1 MTVTGDKDI
10 THTFISSAVTSLT
23 GSAMLAILFIIAIIA
38 GLGMAYMSISIGQQ
52 RQVQSAIED
61 LEYHQAV
68 ASGFEVSKAYLLS
81 KYTASTVGWDN
92 ELAASSVNSST
103 YTPAAS
109 SIIPPSSSY
118 TPGYQS
124 WFEWCRNIDYHG
136 QTYFVRV
143 ENNNDG
149 GGPVNDTDNI
159 LKLTA
164 EGWGKGN
171 APETRSQ
178 EIVLEAM
185 VTYKTDPYK
194 PTSAVVVGGSLK
206 ISGNAAIN
214 GTNGSVQANGPVT
227 LTGSATVAGDVTSM
241 GSISAPPGSIGG
253 DSNPNSDETNIPPIN
268 PSDYSYLASHIFRP
282 DGKVYNSSGSE
293 IAVPA
298 GWSYSAGTPIS
309 STALGVWTKTGN
321 DTSTTG
327 VFFFENSAV
336 EISGSPG
343 SAASPWAVT
352 MIATGYI
359 DVSGTPS
366 LKPNPSGGGIAL
378 MAGEDLRMRGGA
390 GNLYDVGLYAAHEQ
404 ISLKGTP
411 TIKGTVL
418 AEDYTDSC
426 SLVSSTSEVD
436 VDISGNT
443 EITYNG
449 DLTTVLI
456 DGKPYIKVLGLKKR
470 IKAKY

>member
-1 MTVTGDKDI
+1 MIDERTVIRK
-10 THTFISSAVTSLT
+10 T
-23 GSAMLAILFIIAIIA
+23 GSAILAILFIIAIIA
-38 GLGMAYMSISIGQQ
+38 GLGIAYLTVTTGQQ
-52 RQVQSAIED
+52 KQSQASIED
-61 LEYHQAV
+61 MEYNQAV
-68 ASGFEVSKAYLLS
+68 ASGFEVSKAFLLA
-81 KYTASTVGWDN
+81 KYTASTIGWDN
-92 ELAASSVNSST
+92 ELSSSIANYST
-103 YTPAAS
+103 YTPQAAS
-109 SIIPPSSSY
+109 ILPPSPY
-118 TPGYQS
+118 TPNYQS
-124 WFEWCRNIDYHG
+124 WFKWCRNIDYNNN
-136 QTYFVRV
+136 TYFVRL

-149 GGPVNDTDNI
+149 GGVANDTDSI
-159 LKLTA
+159 LKVTA

-171 APETRSQ
+171 DPQQRSQ
-178 EIVLEAM
+178 QIILEAI
-185 VTYKTDPYK
+185 VTYRTDPYR
-194 PTSAVVVGGSLK
+194 PTSAVVVGGSLQ

-227 LTGSATVAGDVTSM
+227 LTGSATVAGDVTST
-241 GSISAPPGSIGG
+241 GSISAPGGSIGG
-253 DSNPNSDETNIPPIN
+253 SSNPNSEETEIPSISPTA
-268 PSDYSYLASHIFRP
+268 YSYLATHIFKT
-282 DGKVYNSSGSE
+282 DGNVYNNLGVQ
-293 IAVPA
+293 IAVPT
-298 GWSYSAGTPIS
+298 GWSYSVGTPVS
-309 STALGVWTKTGN
+309 SAALGVWTKTDN
-321 DTSTTG
+321 DTATTG

-336 EISGSPG
+336 NISGSPG
-343 SAASPWAVT
+343 SAASPWEVT

-378 MAGEDLRMRGGA
+378 LSGEDLKMRGGA

-418 AEDYTDSC
+418 AEDYEDNC

>member
-1 MTVTGDKDI
+1 MKNI
-10 THTFISSAVTSLT
+10 NRT
-23 GSAMLAILFIIAIIA
+23 GSAILAILFIIAIIA
-38 GLGMAYMSISIGQQ
+38 GLGIAYLAITTGQQ
-52 RQVQSAIED
+52 RQVQSSIED
-61 LEYHQAV
+61 MEYNQAV
-68 ASGFEVSKAYLLS
+68 ASGFEVSKAFLLA
-81 KYTASTVGWDN
+81 KYTASTTGWDN
-92 ELAASSVNSST
+92 ELTSSIANYST

-109 SIIPPSSSY
+109 SIIPPSPSY

-124 WFEWCRNIDYHG
+124 WFKWCRNIDYHG
-136 QTYFVRV
+136 NTYFVRV

-149 GGPVNDTDNI
+149 GGPANDADNI
-159 LKLTA
+159 LKLTIEA
-164 EGWGKGN
+164 WGIDNNPQK
-171 APETRSQ
+171 RSQ

-185 VTYKTDPYK
+185 VTYRTDPYR
-194 PTSAVVVGGSLK
+194 PTSAVVVGGSLQ

-214 GTNGSVQANGPVT
+214 GANGSVQANGPVT
-227 LTGSATVAGDVTSM
+227 LTGSATVAGDVTST
-241 GSISAPPGSIGG
+241 GSISAPGGSIGG
-253 DSNPNSDETNIPPIN
+253 SSNPNSEETEIPPIS
-268 PSDYSYLASHIFRP
+268 PAAYSYLATHIFKT
-282 DGKVYNSSGSE
+282 DGKVYNNLGVQ
-293 IAVPA
+293 IATPA
-298 GWSYSAGTPIS
+298 GWSYSAGTPVS

-321 DTSTTG
+321 DTSTDG

-336 EISGSPG
+336 NISGSPG
-343 SAASPWAVT
+343 SAASPWPVT
-352 MIATGYI
+352 IIATGYI

-378 MAGEDLRMRGGA
+378 MSGEDLKMRGAG

-418 AEDYTDSC
+418 AEDYTDNC
-426 SLVSSTSEVD
+426 SLISSTSEVD

-456 DGKPYIKVLGLKKR
+456 DGKPYIKALGLKKR